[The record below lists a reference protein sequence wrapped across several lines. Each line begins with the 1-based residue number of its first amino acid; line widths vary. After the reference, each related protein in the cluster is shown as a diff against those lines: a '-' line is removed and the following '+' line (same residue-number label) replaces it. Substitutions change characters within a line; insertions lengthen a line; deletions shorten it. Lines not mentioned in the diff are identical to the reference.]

1 MLEVKSWEKI
11 ETEKL
16 NSKIGRKMLTGK
28 NATVAQI
35 LLARDA
41 VVPRHSHENEQ
52 FTYILSGALKFT
64 FDDQESVVVH
74 GGEVL
79 FIPSNVPHSA
89 VALEDTLDLDIFA
102 PRREDWINKTD
113 SYLRGEE

>member
-16 NSKIGRKMLTGK
+16 SSKIGRKMFSGNNFTI
-28 NATVAQI
+28 AQV

-41 VVPRHSHENEQ
+41 VVPRHSHANEQ

-79 FIPSNVPHSA
+79 FIPSNVPHAA
-89 VALEDTLDLDIFA
+89 VALEDTVDLDIFA

-113 SYLRGEE
+113 SYLRGEK

>member
-1 MLEVKSWEKI
+1 MMLEVQSWEKM
-11 ETEKL
+11 ETEQL
-16 NSKIGRKMLTGK
+16 SSKIGRKMVSGNNFTI
-28 NATVAQI
+28 AQV

-41 VVPRHSHENEQ
+41 VVPRHSHVNEQ

-113 SYLRGEE
+113 SYLRGK